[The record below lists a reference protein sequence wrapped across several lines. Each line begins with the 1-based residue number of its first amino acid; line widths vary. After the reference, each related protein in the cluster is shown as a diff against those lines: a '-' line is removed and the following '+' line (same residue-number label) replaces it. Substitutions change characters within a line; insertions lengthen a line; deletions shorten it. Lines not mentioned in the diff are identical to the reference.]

1 MQVESHSFI
10 FNLGK
15 IQVSGKFDQTS
26 TVLSKTDSS
35 TDVFLAI
42 SQNSRNP
49 WFHENLWMAIF
60 EGSNNQL
67 KFA

>member
-42 SQNSRNP
+42 S
-49 WFHENLWMAIF
+49 
-60 EGSNNQL
+60 
-67 KFA
+67 